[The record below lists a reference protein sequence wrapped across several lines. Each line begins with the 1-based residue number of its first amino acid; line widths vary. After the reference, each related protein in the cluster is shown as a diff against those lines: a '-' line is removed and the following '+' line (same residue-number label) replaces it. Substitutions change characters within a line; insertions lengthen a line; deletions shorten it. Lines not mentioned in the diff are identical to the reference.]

1 MYLKYGFLGFQSRGF
16 VETNYYHRY
25 IKLRI
30 YPEDFLKTE
39 YSITVKDVIPD
50 EGKPFSKIFD
60 ETFYR

>member
-1 MYLKYGFLGFQSRGF
+1 YIFFFVDTHQSASLTMYLKYGFLGFQSRGF

-39 YSITVKDVIPD
+39 YFTRP
-50 EGKPFSKIFD
+50 
-60 ETFYR
+60 Y